1 MAIASTT
8 HYITIYQ
15 PNHAKPVGIVEF
27 QISRGQTKIRNLKW
41 IKDLLQL
48 AQSNKMGTDIKYFGL
63 HGYLSKIDDLT
74 KLPRTNQGNIELAYI
89 PRKLTQ
95 KEILDYLVP
104 NFTH

>member
-1 MAIASTT
+1 MANASNT

-15 PNHAKPVGIVEF
+15 PNHAKPVGILEF

-74 KLPRTNQGNIELAYI
+74 KLPRTSQGNIELAYI

-95 KEILDYLVP
+95 KELLEYFVTKSIQ
-104 NFTH
+104 